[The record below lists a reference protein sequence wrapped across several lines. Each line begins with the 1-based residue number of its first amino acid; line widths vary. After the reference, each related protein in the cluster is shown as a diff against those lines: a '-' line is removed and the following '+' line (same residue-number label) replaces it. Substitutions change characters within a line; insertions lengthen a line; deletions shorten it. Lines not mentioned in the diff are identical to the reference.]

1 MKSLR
6 ILFIAVA
13 LVTVNASNLLA
24 NVPVVNQL
32 DTVKTI
38 QVKVKGITCSTD
50 LKMIASN
57 VEKVNGVI
65 SCKPGK
71 EGATT
76 TFSVEFDPT
85 KVSEKEIYTAIEGT
99 GSCENPEERPYKVK
113 Q

>member
-6 ILFIAVA
+6 ILFMSVA
-13 LVTVNASNLLA
+13 LVTVNASNAVA

-38 QVKVKGITCSTD
+38 QVKVKGVTCSTD
-50 LKMIASN
+50 LKMITTN
-57 VEKVNGVI
+57 VEIMIGVK

-76 TFSVEFDPT
+76 TFIVVFDPT
-85 KVSEKEIYTAIEGT
+85 KISEKEIYAAIEGT